1 MGGAERA
8 GTPVEE
14 ARCRI
19 VLGRALACSER
30 VDGAVVELRRAGIE
44 LEEVE
49 LRGQPL
55 EPLDALIG
63 PARCEQLHAAADLA
77 RALLD
82 GRVVGNVNSTAQG
95 GGVAEMLQV
104 LLAYARGA
112 GADARWLILRGDA
125 EFFAITKR
133 VHNHL
138 HGSAGDGGPLD
149 GAARRHYEE
158 VAAAN
163 ADALRKRLRRDDVV
177 LLHDPQTAGL
187 VAPLREAGLVVVWR
201 CHVGMDEMNGH
212 AGKAWDFLRPYLAD
226 VPCIFSRA
234 EYAPEWIDR
243 RRVHVI
249 PPSVDPFSPKNQ
261 DLPPERV
268 RSILSTAGLLADGT
282 AAPPPEFTRRDGSV
296 GRVGRTAEVVRA
308 TGALAPDVP
317 LVVQV
322 SRWDRLK
329 DMLGVMEGFAAH
341 VHHETA
347 TLALVG
353 PDVLGV
359 TDDPEGR
366 EVLEECVAAWRKL
379 PPGRRARIQLVTLPM
394 DDVEENA
401 AIVNALQRHAT
412 IVVQKSLAEGFGL
425 TVAEAMWKG
434 RPVVAGAVGGIRD
447 QIVDGENGVLLAS
460 PRDLVAFGAA
470 LDRLLD
476 DPVAAGRLG
485 EQARAR
491 VLERFLP
498 DRHLIQYVELFRQ
511 LL

>member
-1 MGGAERA
+1 
-8 GTPVEE
+8 
-14 ARCRI
+14 
-19 VLGRALACSER
+19 LA
-30 VDGAVVELRRAGIE
+30 IE
-44 LEEVE
+44 LDEVE
-49 LRGQPL
+49 LRGQAL
-55 EPLDALIG
+55 EPLDALVG
-63 PARCEQLHAAADLA
+63 PARREQLHAAAR
-77 RALLD
+77 RAEELLE
-82 GRVVGNVNSTAQG
+82 GRVVWNINSTARG

-112 GADARWLILRGDA
+112 GADARWLVLQGDA

-149 GAARRHYEE
+149 HAVRRHYDE
-158 VAAAN
+158 VAATN
-163 ADALRKRLRRDDVV
+163 AEALRRKVRRGDIA

-187 VAPLREAGLVVVWR
+187 VPPLREAGAVVVWR
-201 CHVGMDEMNGH
+201 CHVGTDEMNDH
-212 AGKAWDFLRPYLAD
+212 ARKAWEFLRPYLVD

-249 PPSVDPFSPKNQ
+249 PPSVDPFAPKNQ
-261 DLPPERV
+261 DLALERV
-268 RSILSTAGLLADGT
+268 RSILSTAGVLADDAT
-282 AAPPPEFTRRDGSV
+282 ASPPEFTRRDGSV
-296 GRVGRTAEVVRA
+296 GRVARTAQVVRA
-308 TGALAPDVP
+308 GVALPPDVP
-317 LVVQV
+317 LVVQI

-329 DMLGVMEGFAAH
+329 DMMGVMQGFAAH
-341 VHHETA
+341 VRNDNA

-353 PDVLGV
+353 PEVAGV

-366 EVLEECVAAWRKL
+366 EVFDECVAAWRQL
-379 PPGRRARIQLVTLPM
+379 PPEHRARIQLITLPM
-394 DDVEENA
+394 DDVDENA

-447 QIVDGENGVLLAS
+447 QIVDGESGVLLPS

-498 DRHLIQYVELFRQ
+498 DRHLIQYVELFGQ

>member
-1 MGGAERA
+1 
-8 GTPVEE
+8 
-14 ARCRI
+14 
-19 VLGRALACSER
+19 LA
-30 VDGAVVELRRAGIE
+30 IE

-49 LRGQPL
+49 LDGQPL
-55 EPLDALIG
+55 ELLDPLIG
-63 PARCEQLHAAADLA
+63 PGRRDQLHAAARLA
-77 RALLD
+77 RQLLD
-82 GRVVGNVNSTAQG
+82 GRVVWNVNSTARG

-112 GADARWLILRGDA
+112 GADTRWLILQGDA

-149 GAARRHYEE
+149 RGVRQHYDE
-158 VAAAN
+158 VAATN
-163 ADALRKRLRRDDVV
+163 ADALGKRVRRDDIV

-187 VAPLREAGLVVVWR
+187 VTPLREAGAVVVWR
-201 CHVGMDEMNGH
+201 CHVGTDEMNDH
-212 AGKAWDFLRPYLAD
+212 ARKAWDFLRPYLAD

-243 RRVHVI
+243 RRMHVI

-261 DLPPERV
+261 ALPLERV
-268 RSILSTAGLLADGT
+268 RSILSHAGVLGDG
-282 AAPPPEFTRRDGSV
+282 AVAPAPEFVRRDGSM
-296 GRVGRTAEVVRA
+296 GRVTRTADVVRA
-308 TGALAPDVP
+308 GAPLSPDAP
-317 LVVQV
+317 LVVQI

-329 DMLGVMEGFAAH
+329 DMHGVMEGFAAH
-341 VHHETA
+341 VHNDTT

-353 PDVLGV
+353 PEVSGV

-379 PPGRRARIQLVTLPM
+379 APDRQARIHLITLPM

-401 AIVNALQRHAT
+401 AIVNALQRHAS

-434 RPVVAGAVGGIRD
+434 RPVLAGAVGGIRD
-447 QIVDGENGVLLAS
+447 QIVHGESGVLLTA
-460 PRDLVAFGAA
+460 PRDLREFGAA

-476 DPVAAGRLG
+476 DPVAAERLG
-485 EQARAR
+485 ERARAR
-491 VLERFLP
+491 VLELFLP
-498 DRHLIQYVELFRQ
+498 DRHLIQYAELFRQ